1 MGWLVSLTA
10 ASILAPAVVLGY
22 AALWDSSL
30 EVPWPAVGYLV
41 LVAAAF
47 AAVHGFVLRLLGL
60 AGAPLLALLY
70 LTVPAVAALPP
81 ELLQPAYRVLLCSWS
96 PFRFST
102 ETLRSLL
109 FLDGSAPGVDT
120 GILLFTLL
128 AAGGLAVLLWPS
140 RKPRPDV
147 VQPAQQPA
155 MTS

>member
-1 MGWLVSLTA
+1 MLSY
-10 ASILAPAVVLGY
+10 AV
-22 AALWDSSL
+22 LWDSTL
-30 EVPWPAVGYLV
+30 EIPWPAVGYLV

-47 AAVHGFVLRLLGL
+47 AALQGAVLRLLGL

-81 ELLQPAYRVLLCSWS
+81 ELLQPAYRVLLWSWS

-109 FLDGSAPGVDT
+109 FLDGPTPGVGT
-120 GILLFTLL
+120 GIVLFALL

-140 RKPRPDV
+140 RPPQPDV
-147 VQPAQQPA
+147 VQPAEQPA
-155 MTS
+155 MTSEENRRERQRPAVYR